1 MSSNT
6 IPADTTIDAAVK
18 QIEILRRLN
27 TAQRADM
34 TFQLSDNLRQI
45 VEDGVRC
52 RHPDWDREAVK
63 RDVMRL
69 TLGERLFQKVFRNT
83 QGIR

>member
-1 MSSNT
+1 MRLNS

-45 VEDGVRC
+45 VEGGVRY
-52 RHPDWDREAVK
+52 RHPNWDQEAVK
-63 RDVMRL
+63 REVMRL
-69 TLGERLFQKVFRNT
+69 TLGERLYRKVFRNT
-83 QGIR
+83 QGAR